1 VVRILRLRSFPVV
14 AVICRMN
21 RGEEYRGRE
30 KELSRRMSFQR
41 MSFQWMSS
49 RSGVGGRGREG
60 KMEGVSMKKVNVR
73 RLMYLFEKSIME

>member
-1 VVRILRLRSFPVV
+1 
-14 AVICRMN
+14 MN

-30 KELSRRMSFQR
+30 KELSRWMSFR
-41 MSFQWMSS
+41 WMSS